1 MQPAATAA
9 SGRRAEPREGE
20 LMAERQTGNKA
31 SSAALAEV
39 CDAIRAADR
48 IALIA
53 HVTPD
58 ADCLAVIGAMYL
70 ALPELGKYPFAALP
84 DGTVARRLA
93 FLAEAAGI
101 TPATAEE
108 LAACDLALVMDT
120 AKERRVNVN
129 GKLDAIPNAKI
140 VNIDHH
146 ATNTQ
151 FGQWNWIEGD
161 ASSTSELI
169 CLLIKAL
176 GCQVTPTI
184 ATLIYAGI
192 YSDTQGFSLSN
203 TTTRSLQ
210 IAHELAEA
218 GADIIHT
225 CEKLNRS
232 RSRSEF
238 ELLKI
243 VYKNTQISADGR
255 LAWST
260 VNHAEINE
268 AGCHANDIDDQVE
281 IVRSIEGVK
290 VAILFSEGRQGK
302 IRMNFRGERGIS
314 VLELARQFGGGG
326 HHAAAGAIL
335 NGTIEAVTGQVIPL
349 AKEYVQK
356 LPD

>member
-1 MQPAATAA
+1 M
-9 SGRRAEPREGE
+9 RANVSAISDAINIQEG
-20 LMAERQTGNKA
+20 T
-31 SSAALAEV
+31 
-39 CDAIRAADR
+39 CDAIRAADK
-48 IALIA
+48 IALVA

-58 ADCLAVIGAMYL
+58 ADCLGVIGAMYV
-70 ALPELGKYPFAALP
+70 ALPELGKHPYAALP
-84 DGTVARRLA
+84 PETVARRLR
-93 FLAEAAGI
+93 FLAELAGVRC
-101 TPATAEE
+101 ATTEE
-108 LAACDLALVMDT
+108 LAACDLAIVMDT
-120 AKERRVNVN
+120 AKEKRVNVE
-129 GKLDAIPNAKI
+129 GKLEALPKARI

-151 FGQWNWIEGD
+151 FGQWNWVEGD
-161 ASSTSELI
+161 ASSSCELVY
-169 CLLIKAL
+169 LLIRAL

-210 IAHELAEA
+210 VAHELAAA

-225 CEKLNRS
+225 CERLSRS

-238 ELLKI
+238 ELLKV
-243 VYKNTQISADGR
+243 VYKNTQVSADGK

-260 VNHAEINE
+260 VDHGEITS

-281 IVRSIEGVK
+281 IVRSIDGVK
-290 VAILFSEGRQGK
+290 VAVLFSEGNPGK
-302 IRMNFRGERGIS
+302 IRMNFRGERGVS

-326 HHAAAGAIL
+326 HHASAGAIL
-335 NGTIEAVTGQVIPL
+335 PGTIAQVSEQVIPA
-349 AKEYVQK
+349 AKAYVQA

>member
-1 MQPAATAA
+1 MSEAENSDVGSESVPA
-9 SGRRAEPREGE
+9 G
-20 LMAERQTGNKA
+20 
-31 SSAALAEV
+31 V

-58 ADCLAVIGAMYL
+58 ADCFGAIGSMYL
-70 ALPELGKYPFAALP
+70 ALPELGKYPYAALP
-84 DGTVARRLA
+84 EGTVARRLA
-93 FLAEAAGI
+93 FLVEMAGV
-101 TPATAEE
+101 TPATGAE
-108 LAACDLALVMDT
+108 LAECDLALVMDT
-120 AKERRVNVN
+120 AKDRRVNVD
-129 GKLDAIPNAKI
+129 GKLEALPGAKV

-146 ATNTQ
+146 ATNTR
-151 FGQWNWIEGD
+151 FGQWDWVEGD
-161 ASSTSELI
+161 ASSTCELVY
-169 CLLIKAL
+169 LLIRAL
-176 GCQVTPTI
+176 GCQITPTI

-192 YSDTQGFSLSN
+192 HSDTQGFSLSN
-203 TTTRSLQ
+203 TTTRSLA
-210 IAHELAEA
+210 IAHELARA

-225 CEKLNRS
+225 CERLNRS

-238 ELLKI
+238 ELLKL
-243 VYKNTQISADGR
+243 VYKNTQVSEDGH

-260 VNHAEINE
+260 ADHQEIHA

-290 VAILFSEGRQGK
+290 VAILFSEGREGN

-335 NGTIEAVTGQVIPL
+335 DGTIEEVTSRVIPA
-349 AKEYVQK
+349 AKEYVK
-356 LPD
+356 GLPA

>member
-1 MQPAATAA
+1 MSHGVSAP
-9 SGRRAEPREGE
+9 S
-20 LMAERQTGNKA
+20 TGN
-31 SSAALAEV
+31 STLAEV

-48 IALIA
+48 IALVG

-58 ADCLAVIGAMYL
+58 ADCFGVIGAMYL
-70 ALPELGKYPFAALP
+70 ALPELGKYPLAALP

-93 FLAEAAGI
+93 FLVEMAGVN
-101 TPATAEE
+101 PATPDE

-120 AKERRVNVN
+120 AKDRRVNID
-129 GKLDAIPNAKI
+129 GKLEALPNAKV

-146 ATNTQ
+146 ATNTR

-161 ASSTSELI
+161 ASSTSELVY
-169 CLLIKAL
+169 LLIRAL

-192 YSDTQGFSLSN
+192 HSDTQGFSLSN

-210 IAHELAEA
+210 IAHELAQA
-218 GADIIHT
+218 GAEIIHT

-238 ELLKI
+238 ELLKV
-243 VYKNTQISADGR
+243 VYTNTEVSEDGR

-260 VNHAEINE
+260 ADHAEITR

-281 IVRSIEGVK
+281 VVRSIEGVQ
-290 VAILFSEGRQGK
+290 VAILLTEGNPGK
-302 IRMNFRGERGIS
+302 IRMNFRGERGVS
-314 VLELARQFGGGG
+314 VLELAKQFGGGG
-326 HHAAAGAIL
+326 HHASAGAIL
-335 NGTIEAVTGQVIPL
+335 DGTIAEVVERVIPA
-349 AKEYVQK
+349 AKEFVRK
-356 LPD
+356 LPQPAEA